1 MAEAAYE
8 DEKDCQY
15 FADHSSQRSAKYI
28 YLFILWSFFQ
38 KNKQEINIWPNFPGT
53 NEAEM
58 QNAI

>member
-28 YLFILWSFFQ
+28 FVHFVVFFLQ
-38 KNKQEINIWPNFPGT
+38 KKQEINIWPNLPGT

-58 QNAI
+58 QIAF